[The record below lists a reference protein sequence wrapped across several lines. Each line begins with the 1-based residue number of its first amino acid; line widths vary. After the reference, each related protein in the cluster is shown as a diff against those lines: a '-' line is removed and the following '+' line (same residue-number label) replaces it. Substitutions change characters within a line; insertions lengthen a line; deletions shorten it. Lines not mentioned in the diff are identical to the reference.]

1 MAAEEVFEALALYFP
16 IAFTPPPNDPHR
28 ITEQHLLQALLRT
41 LRASR
46 NFGPPALTFFG
57 SKLHAAEEQ
66 PTKMQARATFAS
78 TPLLTPS
85 PSRTSPH
92 TSPRTSP
99 HTSPR
104 TSPPPHLASPAQAL
118 QAIAVLAPS
127 LDAATLAAHAQRLG
141 AALGAE
147 VASLA
152 SPPPLAA
159 ALGLAGPDASE
170 AALRDAIAACLA
182 ALAAAAAA
190 ADRTAADRAAA
201 AADGDVAASPPP
213 PLLPTLVTDAVSA
226 CIAPSPRGPGAEV
239 TAPLVGLQPCV
250 ARGGKPV
257 S

>member
-1 MAAEEVFEALALYFP
+1 MHH
-16 IAFTPPPNDPHR
+16 TP
-28 ITEQHLLQALLRT
+28 Q
-41 LRASR
+41 
-46 NFGPPALTFFG
+46 
-57 SKLHAAEEQ
+57 
-66 PTKMQARATFAS
+66 
-78 TPLLTPS
+78 LTPS
-85 PSRTSPH
+85 PSHPRTP
-92 TSPRTSP
+92 PRTSHRALP
-99 HTSPR
+99 PR
-104 TSPPPHLASPAQAL
+104 TLPPPAQAL

-127 LDAATLAAHAQRLG
+127 FDAATLAAHAQRLG

-182 ALAAAAAA
+182 ALAAAAAT
-190 ADRTAADRAAA
+190 ADRAASDRAATDRAAA
-201 AADGDVAASPPP
+201 AADGDVAALPPP

-239 TAPLVGLQPCV
+239 TAPLLGLQPFV
-250 ARGGKPV
+250 ARGGNPV

>member
-78 TPLLTPS
+78 TALLTPS
-85 PSRTSPH
+85 PSRTSP
-92 TSPRTSP
+92 RTSP
-99 HTSPR
+99 HTSPDTSPR
-104 TSPPPHLASPAQAL
+104 TSPPPHLASHAQAL

-127 LDAATLAAHAQRLG
+127 LDATTLAAHAQRLG

-201 AADGDVAASPPP
+201 AADGDAAASPPL

-239 TAPLVGLQPCV
+239 TAPLLGLQPCM

-257 S
+257 P

>member
-1 MAAEEVFEALALYFP
+1 MHH
-16 IAFTPPPNDPHR
+16 TP
-28 ITEQHLLQALLRT
+28 Q
-41 LRASR
+41 
-46 NFGPPALTFFG
+46 
-57 SKLHAAEEQ
+57 
-66 PTKMQARATFAS
+66 
-78 TPLLTPS
+78 LTPS
-85 PSRTSPH
+85 PSHPRTP
-92 TSPRTSP
+92 PRTSHRALP
-99 HTSPR
+99 PR
-104 TSPPPHLASPAQAL
+104 TLPPPAQAL

-127 LDAATLAAHAQRLG
+127 FDAATLAAHAQRLG

-201 AADGDVAASPPP
+201 AADGDAAASPPL

-239 TAPLVGLQPCV
+239 TAPLLGLQPCM

-257 S
+257 P